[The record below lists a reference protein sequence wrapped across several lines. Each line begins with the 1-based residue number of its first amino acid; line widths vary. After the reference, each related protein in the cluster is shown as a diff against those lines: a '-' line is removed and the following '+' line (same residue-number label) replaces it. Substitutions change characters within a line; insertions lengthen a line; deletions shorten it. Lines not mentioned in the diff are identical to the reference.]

1 MRIAVFGGWQIID
14 NKHME
19 STEARRLDSAS
30 RPMQDGADKS
40 QTGWAGRL
48 DYMWCDASSIAH
60 LNLDSRRAR
69 EHADLFGSATR
80 KACVFVECAVGE

>member
-69 EHADLFGSATR
+69 EHAG
-80 KACVFVECAVGE
+80 FVWRRDAQGMCICGVRSG